1 MERPSFGIK
10 VTYDDKS
17 EKVINDISLP
27 VLRGSI
33 QSQKKLSNVNDATA
47 VLLFEFAD
55 EMFNIELTEEQISK
69 LAIQSFNKVE
79 QRKDYSKPIE
89 KRTTKKD

>member
-33 QSQKKLSNVNDATA
+33 QSQKKLANVNDATA

-79 QRKDYSKPIE
+79 QKKDYSKPIE
-89 KRTTKKD
+89 KKTR